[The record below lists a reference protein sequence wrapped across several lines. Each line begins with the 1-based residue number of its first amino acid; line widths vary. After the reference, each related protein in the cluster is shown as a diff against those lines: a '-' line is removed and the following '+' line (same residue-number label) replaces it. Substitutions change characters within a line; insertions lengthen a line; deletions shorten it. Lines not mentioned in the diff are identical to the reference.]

1 MRRSRSNMSP
11 IVITPRRIGDDRGWF
26 SETYNA
32 RRLAEHGITNV
43 FCQDNQSLT
52 RAPGTLRGLHFQR
65 PPHSQAKL
73 VRCLAGRILDV
84 AVDIRRASPTFGRW
98 VGTELSADNGGQLF
112 LPVGYAHAFLTL
124 EPDCMVAYK
133 VDDFYSADCDTG
145 IIWNDPDIGIEWPID
160 GVPHLSSKDSAL
172 PQLAA
177 LGADF
182 DYDGEPMSELRQIE
196 T

>member
-1 MRRSRSNMSP
+1 MSP
-11 IVITPRRIGDDRGWF
+11 VVVIPRRLGDDRGWF

-32 RRLAEHGITNV
+32 CKLAEHGIVNV

-52 RAPGTLRGLHFQR
+52 RVAGTLRGLHFQR
-65 PPHSQAKL
+65 PPHAQAKL
-73 VRCLAGRILDV
+73 VRCLAGRIFDV

-98 VGTELSADNGGQLF
+98 VGAELSADNGHQLF

-133 VDDFYSADCDTG
+133 VDAFYSAQSDTG
-145 IIWNDPDIGIEWPID
+145 IIWNDPDIAVAWPLD
-160 GVPHLSSKDSAL
+160 GTPQLSAKDAVL
-172 PQLAA
+172 PALAA
-177 LGADF
+177 LDADF
-182 DYDGEPMSELRQIE
+182 DYDGEPLAELRQIE

>member
-1 MRRSRSNMSP
+1 MSP

-32 RRLAEHGITNV
+32 RRLADHGIANE

-65 PPHSQAKL
+65 LPHAQAKL
-73 VRCLAGRILDV
+73 VRCLAGRIFDV

-98 VGTELSADNGGQLF
+98 VGIELSADNGRQLF
-112 LPVGYAHAFLTL
+112 IPSGYAHGFLTL

-133 VDDFYSADCDTG
+133 VDDFYSAECDAG
-145 IIWNDPDIGIEWPID
+145 ISWNDPDIAIDWPLD
-160 GVPHLSSKDSAL
+160 GTPQLSAKDAAL
-172 PQLAA
+172 PRLAD
-177 LGADF
+177 LDADF
-182 DYDGEPMSELRQIE
+182 RYDGEPLGELRQIE